1 MWAHDPDAAAA
12 GIGVPILGIAVNGG
26 IPMKPARVGQ
36 FAVASD
42 ATVRWVSGH
51 HDIPAHQ
58 PGLVVDM
65 SIGRAT
71 EVLS

>member
-1 MWAHDPDAAAA
+1 
-12 GIGVPILGIAVNGG
+12 
-26 IPMKPARVGQ
+26 MKPARVGQ